1 MILFTNAIFS
11 LALIS
16 LLAAYVAWNLGAND
30 VANSMGT
37 SVGSKAITLTQAII
51 IAGIL
56 EFTGA
61 VIFGRQVSATLATKV
76 ANPSLFVDRPQTF
89 LVGMIAVLLSC
100 GLWLQIATNKGL
112 PVASSHAVV
121 GAIAGFSWVAIGKQA
136 IAWKNIGFIC
146 LGWVVTPLISAIVA
160 GSIYSL
166 LRHWLF
172 AQKDSLE
179 QLKEWIPWL
188 SSALIAIFGV
198 IVFPTIVQLPV
209 FNYFL
214 LPTQTISLV
223 IGIAVALGITL
234 YGWNRLETYKKQN
247 LQTHILEKIMGQYQV
262 MSACFVAFAHGSNDV
277 GNAIAP
283 LAAIVY
289 VINTNTVPIDQL
301 NIPGWILVL
310 GGIGIV
316 AGLAVQGKQVIATVG
331 ENIITLVP
339 STGFCAEIATATT
352 ILLASKI
359 GLPVSTSHALV
370 GSVIGIGL
378 ISANQKV
385 QWSTI
390 KSVALA
396 WVITL
401 PVAAVLS
408 VIIYSFLLLL
418 PWFSQL

>member
-1 MILFTNAIFS
+1 MSTIAVFS
-11 LALIS
+11 LVFIS

-37 SVGSKAITLTQAII
+37 SVGSKAITLTQAIV
-51 IAGIL
+51 IAGVL

-61 VIFGRQVSATLATKV
+61 TIFGHQVSATLATKV

-89 LVGMIAVLLSC
+89 LIGMIAVLLSC
-100 GLWLQIATNKGL
+100 GIWLQVATSKGL

-121 GAIAGFSWVAIGKQA
+121 GAIAGFSWIAIGTEA

-146 LGWVVTPLISAIVA
+146 LGWIVTPAISAIVA
-160 GSIYSL
+160 GSLYGL
-166 LRHWLF
+166 LRYWLF
-172 AQKDSLE
+172 ESENNLQ

-188 SSALIAIFGV
+188 SSALIGIFGI
-198 IVFPTIVQLPV
+198 IVLPTIVQLPI

-214 LPTQTISLV
+214 LPEQTISLG
-223 IGIAVALGITL
+223 IGLTAVTGITL
-234 YGWNRLETYKKQN
+234 YSWNRLAAYQQQKITAS
-247 LQTHILEKIMGQYQV
+247 ILERIMGKFQV

-289 VINTNTVPIDQL
+289 IMNVNAVPIDEL
-301 NIPGWILVL
+301 DIPVWILVL
-310 GGIGIV
+310 GGLGIV
-316 AGLAVQGKQVIATVG
+316 AGLAVQGKRVIATVG

-339 STGFCAEIATATT
+339 STGFCAELATATT

-378 ISANQKV
+378 TSANQKV
-385 QWSTI
+385 RWSTI
-390 KSVALA
+390 KSVVLA
-396 WVITL
+396 WVVTL
-401 PVAAVLS
+401 PVAAILGATIFS
-408 VIIYSFLLLL
+408 LLLLL
-418 PWFSQL
+418 PWFG